1 MTFRCVRVGISL
13 SDQLCLSVSSSDS
26 GLCEGLPIN
35 REEPQAAVPRSATLH
50 KPPGTFHSGGG
61 EMSGLCPVSNAVGVG
76 AVCFLSCET
85 NRKTSVEAGRDGP
98 KAAKFSP
105 HSGGRL

>member
-1 MTFRCVRVGISL
+1 MSL
-13 SDQLCLSVSSSDS
+13 SDQLCLSVSSSDP

-61 EMSGLCPVSNAVGVG
+61 DERAVPGFKRRG
-76 AVCFLSCET
+76 GGGSL
-85 NRKTSVEAGRDGP
+85 
-98 KAAKFSP
+98 FSFM
-105 HSGGRL
+105 